1 MAVVIPLVVLLLL
14 VIAGA
19 VVLVRRRGRT
29 VRGPAVRE
37 AETARPAPREP
48 EATAPAVAPPEVRV
62 PVREGLGARIR
73 SLFSGGV
80 PTEDEWLRLEDVLVR
95 ADVGP

>member
-1 MAVVIPLVVLLLL
+1 STRLEQRAMTVVVPVIVVLLLL

-37 AETARPAPREP
+37 AETDRPAPREP
-48 EATAPAVAPPEVRV
+48 EATAPAVAPTEVRF
-62 PVREGLGARIR
+62 PVRESLGTRIR
-73 SLFSGGV
+73 GLFSGGV
-80 PTEDEWLRLEDVLVR
+80 PTGDEWPRLED
-95 ADVGP
+95 